1 LVSQAAL
8 DRFADVVQR
17 DDDRIEL
24 DVAALLIG
32 ESECDVLDVAAYRGR
47 LDDIAARA
55 ATAISAMDVASE
67 TAARPWPAAR
77 AMAATLFGELGFR
90 GNTVEYYDPRNSFLG
105 EVIDRRVGIP
115 ITLSVLYLEI
125 ARRVGIPAVGVGFPG
140 HFLVRVDGGSAAPL
154 IVDAF
159 DGGAELGRPE
169 LATLLA
175 RTAGPGTE
183 LDDTM
188 LEPVSKRT
196 ILTRMLT
203 NLAGIYGR
211 VGDLHRS
218 LEILERQSLL
228 DPENGRIGVAL
239 DALRRRLAAL
249 N

>member
-1 LVSQAAL
+1 VSQTAL

-32 ESECDVLDVAAYRGR
+32 EWECDVLDVAGYRGR

-55 ATAISAMDVASE
+55 ASAISAMDVASE
-67 TAARPWPAAR
+67 PAARPWPAAR
-77 AMAATLFGELGFR
+77 AMAATLFGDLGFH

-125 ARRVGIPAVGVGFPG
+125 ARRVGIPAAGVGFPG
-140 HFLVRVDGGSAAPL
+140 HFLVRVDGGPAPL

-159 DGGAELGRPE
+159 DAGAELGRPE
-169 LATLLA
+169 LVTLLA

-188 LEPVSKRT
+188 LEPVSKRA